1 MESDIQKILVPI
13 DFSDYSK
20 SALKYA
26 VNFCKN
32 CKADMFLIYVVE
44 PVIYPPD
51 FSMGQIAIPSVNSEW
66 DERARQELDK
76 LAKEEIPSGVS
87 VKTIIKTGK
96 PFLEIIETAGELD
109 VDLIIIATHGRSGVE
124 HILFGSTAE
133 KVVRKAPCPVLTLR
147 EPIKG
152 FNYKDENEEEKT
164 VRSRVNFFYQLQNQ
178 RVLQEQVYFVNR
190 EVF

>member
-1 MESDIQKILVPI
+1 MIPNIKKILVPI

-26 VNFCKN
+26 VNFCN
-32 CKADMFLIYVVE
+32 SFNAEMTLIYVVE

-51 FSMGQIAIPSVNSEW
+51 FSMGQIAIPSVNTEW
-66 DERARQELDK
+66 DERAKQELEK
-76 LAKEEIPSGVS
+76 LAKEEIPSGLTVN
-87 VKTIIKTGK
+87 TLIKTGK
-96 PFLEIIETAGELD
+96 PFIEIIETAGELD
-109 VDLIIIATHGRSGVE
+109 IDLIIIATHGRTGVE

-152 FNYKDENEEEKT
+152 FDYKKEMKLKN
-164 VRSRVNFFYQLQNQ
+164 SN
-178 RVLQEQVYFVNR
+178 
-190 EVF
+190 

>member
-1 MESDIQKILVPI
+1 MDISIKKVLVPI

-26 VNFCKN
+26 VNFAKTF
-32 CKADMFLIYVVE
+32 KADITLIYVVE
-44 PVIYPPD
+44 PIIYPPD
-51 FSMGQIAIPSVNSEW
+51 FSMGQIAVPSVNTEW
-66 DERARQELDK
+66 DEVAKEELNK
-76 LAKEEIPSGVS
+76 LAKSEISNDVN

-96 PFLEIIETAGELD
+96 PFIEIIETAVED
-109 VDLIIIATHGRSGVE
+109 NTDIIIISTHGHSGVE

-152 FNYKDENEEEKT
+152 FNYKDEIKKGND
-164 VRSRVNFFYQLQNQ
+164 
-178 RVLQEQVYFVNR
+178 
-190 EVF
+190 

>member
-1 MESDIQKILVPI
+1 MESNIKKILVPI

-32 CKADMFLIYVVE
+32 FNAEMILIYVVE

-51 FSMGQIAIPSVNSEW
+51 FSMGQIAIPSVNAEW

-76 LAKEEIPSGVS
+76 LAKEEIPDNVP

-96 PFLEIIETAGELD
+96 PFLEIIENAGELD
-109 VDLIIIATHGRSGVE
+109 VDLIIIATHGRTGVE

-152 FNYKDENEEEKT
+152 FKYKDGMKKENGK
-164 VRSRVNFFYQLQNQ
+164 
-178 RVLQEQVYFVNR
+178 
-190 EVF
+190 

>member
-1 MESDIQKILVPI
+1 MEATIKKVLVPI

-26 VNFCKN
+26 ISLTKIFN
-32 CKADMFLIYVVE
+32 AEIILIYVVE

-51 FSMGQIAIPSVNSEW
+51 FSMGQIAIPTVTSEW
-66 DERARQELDK
+66 DERAKEELNK
-76 LAKEEIPSGVS
+76 LAKTEFTDAAN
-87 VKTIIKTGK
+87 VKTIVKTGK
-96 PFLEIIETAGELD
+96 PFVEIIETAREENI
-109 VDLIIIATHGRSGVE
+109 DLIIIATHGHSGVE

-152 FNYKDENEEEKT
+152 FDYKEGIKN
-164 VRSRVNFFYQLQNQ
+164 S
-178 RVLQEQVYFVNR
+178 
-190 EVF
+190 

>member
-1 MESDIQKILVPI
+1 METTINKVLVPI

-20 SALKYA
+20 SALRYA
-26 VNFCKN
+26 VNFAKSFN
-32 CKADMFLIYVVE
+32 AEIILIYVVE

-51 FSMGQIAIPSVNSEW
+51 FSMGQIAMPSINTEW
-66 DERARQELDK
+66 DDRAKDELQK
-76 LAKEEIPSGVS
+76 LAKSEIIGAVK

-96 PFLEIIETAGELD
+96 PFVEIIETAKEEN
-109 VDLIIIATHGRSGVE
+109 VDLIIIATHGHSGVE

-152 FNYKDENEEEKT
+152 FDYKEGMKKA
-164 VRSRVNFFYQLQNQ
+164 
-178 RVLQEQVYFVNR
+178 
-190 EVF
+190 